1 MKNILASPLGTFIKG
16 FLSIVLAM
24 WVAELSNGHD
34 LFSFDIA
41 MAKKLIVAGII
52 PNIHVL
58 INWLNP
64 QYIGYGK
71 GKLPAKIESVQ
82 DEINQN

>member
-1 MKNILASPLGTFIKG
+1 MKHLLTTPIGTFIKG

-34 LFSFDIA
+34 LFSMDIV
-41 MAKKLIVAGII
+41 MIKKLIVAGIV

-58 INWLNP
+58 VNWLNP
-64 QYIGYGK
+64 AYQGYGK
-71 GKLPAKIESVQ
+71 QPKDTPSE
-82 DEINQN
+82 

>member
-1 MKNILASPLGTFIKG
+1 MKELLTTPIGTFLKG

-24 WVAELSNGHD
+24 WVAELTNGHD
-34 LFSFDIA
+34 LFSMDLT
-41 MAKKLIVAGII
+41 MAKKLIVAGIV

-64 QYIGYGK
+64 EYKAYGNNK
-71 GKLPAKIESVQ
+71 TETDA
-82 DEINQN
+82 